1 MNIQTNVRGDYMS
14 TRRRRR
20 RQQFQ
25 ITVLLATIAMLVAIL
40 FFFQLSSNSVIGSKD
55 YEVKYISVQVK
66 ENDTLWDLAKEFINY
81 DYYDI
86 DEYIDTVILINGM
99 SSDKILPG
107 QRLNLP
113 LFIDKVDDQ
122 LVNNN

>member
-1 MNIQTNVRGDYMS
+1 MS

-25 ITVLLATIAMLVAIL
+25 MTVLFAIAATLIAVL
-40 FFFQLSSNSVIGSKD
+40 FFFQLSSNTIIGSKD
-55 YEVKYISVQVK
+55 FDLKYISVEVE

-81 DYYDI
+81 DYYEM
-86 DEYIDTVILINGM
+86 DEYIDTVMRINGM
-99 SSDKILPG
+99 STDKILPG

-113 LFIDKVDDQ
+113 LIIDTVDDQ
-122 LVNNN
+122 LASN